1 MGIFILRRSA
11 EALATLFV
19 LTFVIFLLA
28 RLVGDP
34 VPLILGTE
42 ATKEDMQFLR
52 KQFGLDQPLLLQYV
66 NFLAN
71 IVQGDFGNSFRYR
84 VSAIGLVLPA
94 LWATFKLVG
103 TAMVLSVCIGLPL
116 GILSSMAPRGW
127 LSRAV
132 RWYAA
137 AGESIPSFW
146 FALMLMLLFAVTLGV
161 LPSSGYGTWQHY
173 VLPVTTLALFSS
185 ASLAAL
191 TRANMVNAL
200 QSDFVKM
207 ERNLGLPEVAIVFK
221 HALRNASLPIVT
233 YLGLQFGVLLG
244 GAVVTERIFAWPGVG
259 QVLVE
264 AIFTRDFPIIQ
275 AGVLLTAFCFM
286 LINLGVDILATA
298 LDPRVRQ

>member
-207 ERNLGLPEVAIVFK
+207 ERNLGLPEAVIVFK

-286 LINLGVDILATA
+286 LINLLVDILATA

>member
-1 MGIFILRRSA
+1 MGIFIMRRAA
-11 EALATLFV
+11 EAFATLFV

-42 ATKEDMQFLR
+42 ATVQDMQFLR
-52 KQFGLDQPLLLQYV
+52 RQFGLDQPLLVQYG
-66 NFLAN
+66 NFLGN
-71 IVQGDFGNSFRYR
+71 IIQGDFGNSFRYR

-103 TAMVLSVCIGLPL
+103 VAMVLSVCIGLPL
-116 GILSSMAPRGW
+116 GILSSMAPRGL

-132 RWYAA
+132 GWYAA

-207 ERNLGLPEVAIVFK
+207 ERNLGLPEVVIVFK

-286 LINLGVDILATA
+286 LINLLVDILATA

>member
-1 MGIFILRRSA
+1 MGLFLLRRGA
-11 EALATLFV
+11 EAFATLLV

-52 KQFGLDQPLLLQYV
+52 KQFGLDKPLLVQYL
-66 NFLAN
+66 NFLTN

-84 VSAIGLVLPA
+84 ISAMGLVLPA

-103 TAMVLSVCIGLPL
+103 SAMVLSVCIGLPL
-116 GILSSMAPRGW
+116 GILSSMKPRGR
-127 LSRAV
+127 LSRLV
-132 RWYAA
+132 GWYAA

-146 FALMLMLLFAVTLGV
+146 FALMLMLVFAVTLGV

-191 TRANMVNAL
+191 TRANMVSAM

-207 ERNLGLPEVAIVFK
+207 ERNLGLPELVIVFK
-221 HALRNASLPIVT
+221 HALRNASLPIIT

-275 AGVLLTAFCFM
+275 AGVLVTAFCFM
-286 LINLGVDILATA
+286 LINLGVDALATV

>member
-1 MGIFILRRSA
+1 MGLFLLRRGA
-11 EALATLFV
+11 EAFATLLV

-52 KQFGLDQPLLLQYV
+52 KQFGLDKPLLVQYL
-66 NFLAN
+66 NFLTN

-84 VSAIGLVLPA
+84 VSAMGLVLPA

-103 TAMVLSVCIGLPL
+103 SAMVLSVCIGLPL
-116 GILSSMAPRGW
+116 GILSSMKPRGL
-127 LSRAV
+127 LSRIV
-132 RWYAA
+132 GWYAA

-146 FALMLMLLFAVTLGV
+146 FALMLMLVFAVTLGV

-191 TRANMVNAL
+191 TRANMVNAM

-207 ERNLGLPEVAIVFK
+207 ERNLGLPEWVIVFK
-221 HALRNASLPIVT
+221 HALRNASLPIIT

-275 AGVLLTAFCFM
+275 AGVLVTAFCFM
-286 LINLGVDILATA
+286 MINLGVDALATV
-298 LDPRVRQ
+298 LDSRVRQ

>member
-103 TAMVLSVCIGLPL
+103 SAMVLSVCIGLPL

-200 QSDFVKM
+200 QSNFVKM
-207 ERNLGLPEVAIVFK
+207 ERNLGLPEAVIVFK

-286 LINLGVDILATA
+286 LINLLVDILATA

>member
-1 MGIFILRRSA
+1 MGLFLLRRGA
-11 EALATLFV
+11 EAFATLLV

-52 KQFGLDQPLLLQYV
+52 KQFGLDKPLLVQYL
-66 NFLAN
+66 NFLTN

-84 VSAIGLVLPA
+84 VSAMGLVLPA

-103 TAMVLSVCIGLPL
+103 SAMVLSVCIGLPL
-116 GILSSMAPRGW
+116 GILSSMKPRGL
-127 LSRAV
+127 LSRIV
-132 RWYAA
+132 GWYAA

-146 FALMLMLLFAVTLGV
+146 FALMLMLVFAVTLGV

-191 TRANMVNAL
+191 TRANMVNAM

-207 ERNLGLPEVAIVFK
+207 ERNLGLPEWVIVFK
-221 HALRNASLPIVT
+221 HALRNASLPIIT
-233 YLGLQFGVLLG
+233 YLGMQFGVLLG

-275 AGVLLTAFCFM
+275 AGVLVTAFCFM
-286 LINLGVDILATA
+286 VINLGVDALATV

>member
-1 MGIFILRRSA
+1 MGLFLLRRGA
-11 EALATLFV
+11 EAFATLFV

-34 VPLILGTE
+34 VPLILGTD
-42 ATKEDMQFLR
+42 ATQEDMQFLR
-52 KQFGLDQPLLLQYV
+52 KQFGLDQPMAVQYL
-66 NFLAN
+66 NFLTN

-84 VSAIGLVLPA
+84 VSAMGLVLPA

-103 TAMVLSVCIGLPL
+103 SAMVLSVCIGLPL
-116 GILSSMAPRGW
+116 GILSSMKPRGL
-127 LSRAV
+127 LSRIV
-132 RWYAA
+132 GWYAA

-146 FALMLMLLFAVTLGV
+146 FALMLMLVFAVTLGV

-191 TRANMVNAL
+191 TRANMVNAM

-207 ERNLGLPEVAIVFK
+207 ERNLGLPELVIVFK
-221 HALRNASLPIVT
+221 HALRNASLPIIT

-275 AGVLLTAFCFM
+275 AGVLVTAFCFM
-286 LINLGVDILATA
+286 VINLGVDALATV

>member
-1 MGIFILRRSA
+1 MGLFLLRRGA
-11 EALATLFV
+11 EAFATLLV

-52 KQFGLDQPLLLQYV
+52 KQFGLDKPLLVQYL
-66 NFLAN
+66 NFLTN

-84 VSAIGLVLPA
+84 VSAMGLVLPA

-103 TAMVLSVCIGLPL
+103 SAMVLSVCIGLPL
-116 GILSSMAPRGW
+116 GILSSMKPRGR
-127 LSRAV
+127 LSRLV
-132 RWYAA
+132 GWYAA

-146 FALMLMLLFAVTLGV
+146 FALMLMLVFAVTLGV

-191 TRANMVNAL
+191 TRANMVSAM

-207 ERNLGLPEVAIVFK
+207 ERNLGLPELVIVFK
-221 HALRNASLPIVT
+221 HALRNASLPIIT

-275 AGVLLTAFCFM
+275 AGVLVTAFCFM
-286 LINLGVDILATA
+286 LINLGVDALATV

>member
-1 MGIFILRRSA
+1 MGIFIMRRSV
-11 EALATLFV
+11 EAFATLFV

-52 KQFGLDQPLLLQYV
+52 RQFGLDQPLMLQYG
-66 NFLAN
+66 NFLGN
-71 IVQGDFGNSFRYR
+71 IIQGDFGNSFRYR

-103 TAMVLSVCIGLPL
+103 VAMVLSVCIGLPL
-116 GILSSMAPRGW
+116 GILSAMAPRGL

-132 RWYAA
+132 GWYAA

-207 ERNLGLPEVAIVFK
+207 ERNLGLPEVVIVFK

-286 LINLGVDILATA
+286 LINLLVDILATA

>member
-1 MGIFILRRSA
+1 MGLFLLRRGA
-11 EALATLFV
+11 EAFATLLV

-52 KQFGLDQPLLLQYV
+52 KQFGLDKPLLVQYL
-66 NFLAN
+66 NFLTN

-84 VSAIGLVLPA
+84 VSAMGLVLPA

-103 TAMVLSVCIGLPL
+103 SAMVLSVCIGLPL
-116 GILSSMAPRGW
+116 GILSSMKPRGL
-127 LSRAV
+127 LSRIV
-132 RWYAA
+132 GWYAA

-146 FALMLMLLFAVTLGV
+146 FALMLMLVFAVTLGV

-191 TRANMVNAL
+191 TRANMVNAM

-207 ERNLGLPEVAIVFK
+207 ERNLGLP
-221 HALRNASLPIVT
+221 
-233 YLGLQFGVLLG
+233 
-244 GAVVTERIFAWPGVG
+244 
-259 QVLVE
+259 
-264 AIFTRDFPIIQ
+264 
-275 AGVLLTAFCFM
+275 
-286 LINLGVDILATA
+286 
-298 LDPRVRQ
+298 